1 MIKSTVPA
9 QVQTSDRPE
18 EGGKVSLT
26 RPDGLLIKILSIE
39 SEGGGLSCHR
49 CRKWASLSDQVHLLK
64 RFTWVPF
71 RGTLLSFSATRL
83 RLRGTF

>member
-49 CRKWASLSDQVHLLK
+49 CRK
-64 RFTWVPF
+64 
-71 RGTLLSFSATRL
+71 
-83 RLRGTF
+83 